1 MDKIIFI
8 MINIKDLN
16 GMIIIQSMIH
26 KTGQDFSSIYKDP
39 STTGLMDPG
48 FTTILSLKWISIVR
62 RIGSS
67 ASHFRIIF
75 CRLQDRY
82 VNSFRENFY

>member
-48 FTTILSLKWISIVR
+48 FTIILSLKC
-62 RIGSS
+62 G
-67 ASHFRIIF
+67 FRSLDVLAVLHHIF
-75 CRLQDRY
+75 T
-82 VNSFRENFY
+82 